1 MSSKAIDLT
10 DASPPIASV
19 PSPSVKREQT
29 LPIATVPR
37 EQVSEQNSYFQ
48 YKKECRLAWIKY
60 LGLLG
65 KVKLREGPDRL
76 PFFIGMPPEHLTF
89 QVDAERLAVIQQT
102 AMSDPRNSLITLG
115 TVLKTLRDR
124 PRHTHIAWDAVQQ
137 KLANSHRD
145 QIKHWESASSRN
157 PVILLQ
163 STQASSGQTPVHKVI
178 QSAMNRLVGI
188 RTQEDDPPS
197 CPGYVLPMASFERAV
212 MNAEKAKD
220 DIQRRQWADMSLR
233 SLRNFMD
240 AQKNEAV
247 IDKMVEFQKHYE
259 ALAAVGSK

>member
-10 DASPPIASV
+10 DASPPIASI

-37 EQVSEQNSYFQ
+37 EQVSEQNSYFL

-65 KVKLREGPDRL
+65 KVKLRKGPDRL

-89 QVDAERLAVIQQT
+89 QVDVERLAVIQQT

>member
-10 DASPPIASV
+10 DASPPIASI

-37 EQVSEQNSYFQ
+37 EQVSEQNSYFL

-65 KVKLREGPDRL
+65 KVKLRKGPDRL

-124 PRHTHIAWDAVQQ
+124 PRHTHIAWDAAINVFIED
-137 KLANSHRD
+137 RD

>member
-10 DASPPIASV
+10 DASPPIASI

-37 EQVSEQNSYFQ
+37 EQVSEQNSYFL

-65 KVKLREGPDRL
+65 KVKLRKGPDRL

>member
-1 MSSKAIDLT
+1 MSSKTTDLT
-10 DASPPIASV
+10 GASPQIASI

-29 LPIATVPR
+29 LPLATIPR
-37 EQVSEQNSYFQ
+37 EQVPEQNSYFL

-65 KVKLREGPDRL
+65 KAINV
-76 PFFIGMPPEHLTF
+76 FIE
-89 QVDAERLAVIQQT
+89 D
-102 AMSDPRNSLITLG
+102 
-115 TVLKTLRDR
+115 
-124 PRHTHIAWDAVQQ
+124 
-137 KLANSHRD
+137 RD

-157 PVILLQ
+157 PMILLQ
-163 STQASSGQTPVHKVI
+163 STQAPSGQTPVHKVI

-197 CPGYVLPMASFERAV
+197 CPVYVLPMASFERAV

-220 DIQRRQWADMSLR
+220 EIQHRQWADMSLR

-247 IDKMVEFQKHYE
+247 IDKMVELQKHYE

>member
-1 MSSKAIDLT
+1 MSSKTIDLT
-10 DASPPIASV
+10 GASPPIASI

-29 LPIATVPR
+29 LPLATVPR
-37 EQVSEQNSYFQ
+37 EQAINV
-48 YKKECRLAWIKY
+48 
-60 LGLLG
+60 
-65 KVKLREGPDRL
+65 
-76 PFFIGMPPEHLTF
+76 FIE
-89 QVDAERLAVIQQT
+89 D
-102 AMSDPRNSLITLG
+102 
-115 TVLKTLRDR
+115 
-124 PRHTHIAWDAVQQ
+124 
-137 KLANSHRD
+137 RD

-157 PVILLQ
+157 PMILLQ
-163 STQASSGQTPVHKVI
+163 STQAPSGQTPVHKVI

-220 DIQRRQWADMSLR
+220 EIQRRQWADMSLR

>member
-10 DASPPIASV
+10 DASPPIDQQAY
-19 PSPSVKREQT
+19 
-29 LPIATVPR
+29 LLLR
-37 EQVSEQNSYFQ
+37 EQVSEQNSYFL

-65 KVKLREGPDRL
+65 KVKLRKGPDRL

-124 PRHTHIAWDAVQQ
+124 PRHTHIAWGAAINVFIED
-137 KLANSHRD
+137 RD

>member
-1 MSSKAIDLT
+1 MSSKTIDLT
-10 DASPPIASV
+10 GASPPIASI

-29 LPIATVPR
+29 LPLATVPR
-37 EQVSEQNSYFQ
+37 EQVPELNSYSL
-48 YKKECRLAWIKY
+48 YKKECRLVWIKY
-60 LGLLG
+60 LGLLE
-65 KVKLREGPDRL
+65 K
-76 PFFIGMPPEHLTF
+76 
-89 QVDAERLAVIQQT
+89 VDAERLAIIQKT

-115 TVLKTLRDR
+115 TVLNTLRDR
-124 PRHTHIAWDAVQQ
+124 PRHTHIAWDAAINVFIED
-137 KLANSHRD
+137 RD

-157 PVILLQ
+157 PMILLQ
-163 STQASSGQTPVHKVI
+163 STQAPSGQTPVHKVI

-220 DIQRRQWADMSLR
+220 EIQRRQWTDMSLR